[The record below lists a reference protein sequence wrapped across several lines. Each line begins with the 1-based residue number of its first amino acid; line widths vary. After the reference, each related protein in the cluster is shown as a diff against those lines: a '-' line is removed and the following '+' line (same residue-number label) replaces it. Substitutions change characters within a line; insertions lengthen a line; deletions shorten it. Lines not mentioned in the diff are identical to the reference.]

1 MKKRKKV
8 LRAAAA
14 GILTASM
21 MSGMLSPI
29 AEVRAEGIAEESSL
43 AESLLAMS
51 DQYPEGGFAFDNPQI
66 NVTEGGKTELTILRK
81 GNRDT
86 EAKVSLRA
94 VDVSALYGKDYTVTV
109 KDGAFLTKTLEGT
122 TDGETLTDALNDAQ
136 DEAEISN
143 AEEAESDTAETE
155 TDENADHMQAEHED
169 AQPEHAATDE
179 TQPQD
184 IQAENVRTD

>member
-29 AEVRAEGIAEESSL
+29 AEVRAERIAEESSL

-122 TDGETLTDALNDAQ
+122 TDGETLTDALNDA
-136 DEAEISN
+136 
-143 AEEAESDTAETE
+143 
-155 TDENADHMQAEHED
+155 
-169 AQPEHAATDE
+169 
-179 TQPQD
+179 
-184 IQAENVRTD
+184 